1 MSPRQCP
8 ILPEGKVKSMNA
20 RFFNLN
26 SMFTLTLLGALAV
39 PAFGQAAAPDK
50 PAEPA
55 PPASAVPQES
65 DEDKPASLDDLLDL
79 EEDESSSNEQD
90 AATRE
95 AEDELN
101 RELNEQ
107 EIADRFQLAVK
118 KMSIS
123 AELLDTKFDPGLG
136 TQRVQED
143 IIAKLAQLID
153 AAKKNQCKGGSSSS
167 SSSSSSAKQ
176 QSKQNNPGQKQQGQ
190 PQNADQQRKSA
201 SDSQA
206 LEAPPMQQGDVNAVL
221 EESRTEWG
229 NLPQR
234 VRDALSQGKRDKY
247 SSLYQQLTGEYY
259 KRLAEDNRP

>member
-1 MSPRQCP
+1 
-8 ILPEGKVKSMNA
+8 MNA

-26 SMFTLTLLGALAV
+26 SMCTLTLMGALAV
-39 PAFGQAAAPDK
+39 PVFGQVAGPEK
-50 PAEPA
+50 PAPPAPA
-55 PPASAVPQES
+55 PPASAGE
-65 DEDKPASLDDLLDL
+65 EKPEEKKPSSLDDLLGL
-79 EEDESSSNEQD
+79 EEDKTQSNEED

-101 RELNEQ
+101 RELNEA

-123 AELLDTKFDPGLG
+123 AELLDTQFDPGLG

-153 AAKKNQCKGGSSSS
+153 AAKRNQCKAGSSSS
-167 SSSSSSAKQ
+167 SSSSQSAQ
-176 QSKQNNPGQKQQGQ
+176 QPKNGKNNPGQK
-190 PQNADQQRKSA
+190 PQNQN
-201 SDSQA
+201 QA
-206 LEAPPMQQGDVNAVL
+206 QNQNQPNRPQTNTQEMDPPGMQQGDINTVL

-259 KRLAEDNRP
+259 KRLAEDNK